1 MKSGARHPQPSTL
14 ALLAGGDVP
23 LWESLAER
31 WHVRFCP
38 QCGRRLEAFRLARR
52 ELGLVSGEDMR
63 QLAEGGH
70 GEGDAAWTALEAEMR
85 ANIRLGLIAGSLASG
100 LSERETAVSSHRTYA
115 DWRWAAVCGALVFVV
130 TAGWWLRSPSGEPPP
145 VASAPAWEAPV
156 AEPAG
161 RVPGIQMLVPAADV
175 SRTEADFDGSTRS
188 TVIDRETGQVTLQQV
203 YVE

>member
-1 MKSGARHPQPSTL
+1 MKFRARHPKLSTL

-23 LWESLAER
+23 VWEFLAER
-31 WHVRFCP
+31 WHARSCP
-38 QCGRRLEAFRLARR
+38 QCKRQLEEFRSARK
-52 ELGLVSGEDMR
+52 ELKLISGEDMR
-63 QLAEGGH
+63 QLSDGQP

-85 ANIRLGLIAGSLASG
+85 ANIRLGLIAGSLAPG
-100 LSERETAVSSHRTYA
+100 VSERESRVSSHRVYA
-115 DWRWAAVCGALVFVV
+115 DWRWAAVCGALVFVM
-130 TAGWWLRSPSGEPPP
+130 TAGWWLRSPNGEPQP

-156 AEPAG
+156 AEPA
-161 RVPGIQMLVPAADV
+161 GIQMLVPAADV